1 MKLDKTNVAI
11 LKELR
16 DGRKSFKEISEKL
29 KVSENTIRSR
39 VGKLVETG
47 VLTITG
53 LVNPELLPGHKVA
66 MVGVKL
72 NTMDLVNKG
81 KEFSKL
87 RGVVSACAVTGRF
100 DLMLIVFLK
109 ESFGL
114 LEFYTNEVAKISGIQ
129 SVETFVVYKNY
140 NLNVPYII

>member
-1 MKLDKTNVAI
+1 MKIDKINISI

-16 DGRKSFKEISEKL
+16 DGSKPYKEIAEKL
-29 KVSENTIRSR
+29 AVSENTIRSR
-39 VGKLVETG
+39 VNKMIGTG
-47 VLTITG
+47 ILTITG
-53 LVNPELLPGHKVA
+53 LVNPELIPGHKVV

-72 NTMDLVNKG
+72 NTMSLVNKG

-87 RGVVSACAVTGRF
+87 RGVVSVCVVTGRF
-100 DLMLIVFLK
+100 DLMLVVFLK

-114 LEFYTNEVAKISGIQ
+114 LEFYTNEVSKISGIQ

-140 NLNVPYII
+140 NLTVPYII

>member
-1 MKLDKTNVAI
+1 MKMDKTNIDI

-16 DGRKSFKEISEKL
+16 DGRKSFKEIAEKL
-29 KVSENTIRSR
+29 AVSENTIRSR
-39 VGKLVETG
+39 VGKMVETG

-53 LVNPELLPGHKVA
+53 LVNPELIPGHTVV
-66 MVGVKL
+66 MIGVKL
-72 NTMDLVNKG
+72 NTMSLVNKG

-87 RGVVSACAVTGRF
+87 RGVVSVCVVTGRF

-109 ESFGL
+109 DNFSL
-114 LEFYTNEVAKISGIQ
+114 LEFYTNEVTKISGIQ

-140 NLNVPYII
+140 NLTVPYII

>member
-1 MKLDKTNVAI
+1 MKLDKTNIAI

-16 DGRKSFKEISEKL
+16 DGRKSFKEIAEKL

-39 VGKLVETG
+39 VSKLVETG

-81 KEFSKL
+81 KELSKL

>member
-1 MKLDKTNVAI
+1 MKLDKTNIAI

-16 DGRKSFKEISEKL
+16 DGRKSFKEIAEKL
-29 KVSENTIRSR
+29 AVSENTIRSR
-39 VGKLVETG
+39 VSKLVETG

-53 LVNPELLPGHKVA
+53 LVNPELIPGHKVA

-81 KEFSKL
+81 KELSKL

>member
-1 MKLDKTNVAI
+1 MKLDKTNISI

-39 VGKLVETG
+39 VSKLVETG

-81 KEFSKL
+81 KEISKL

>member
-1 MKLDKTNVAI
+1 MKMDKINIAI

-16 DGRKSFKEISEKL
+16 DGRKPFKEIAEKL
-29 KVSENTIRSR
+29 SVSENTIRSR

-53 LVNPELLPGHKVA
+53 LINPELIPGHKLV

-72 NTMDLVNKG
+72 NTMSLVNKG

-87 RGVVSACAVTGRF
+87 RGVVSVCVITGRF
-100 DLMLIVFLK
+100 DLMLIVLLK

-114 LEFYTNEVAKISGIQ
+114 LEFYTNEVAKISDVQ
-129 SVETFVVYKNY
+129 SVETFVIYKNY
-140 NLNVPYII
+140 NLTVPYII

>member
-1 MKLDKTNVAI
+1 MKLDKTNIAI

-114 LEFYTNEVAKISGIQ
+114 LEFYTNEVAKISGVQ

>member
-1 MKLDKTNVAI
+1 MKLDKTNISI

-16 DGRKSFKEISEKL
+16 DGRKSFKEIAEKL
-29 KVSENTIRSR
+29 AVSENTIRSR
-39 VGKLVETG
+39 VSKLVETG
-47 VLTITG
+47 ILTITG
-53 LVNPELLPGHKVA
+53 LVNPELIPGHKVA
-66 MVGVKL
+66 MIGVKL

-81 KEFSKL
+81 KELSNL
-87 RGVVSACAVTGRF
+87 RGVVSACVVTGRF

-114 LEFYTNEVAKISGIQ
+114 LEFYTNEVAKIDGIQ

>member
-1 MKLDKTNVAI
+1 MKPDRINIAI

-16 DGRKSFKEISEKL
+16 DGSKSFKEIAEKL
-29 KVSENTIRSR
+29 AVSENTIRSR

-53 LVNPELLPGHKVA
+53 LVNPELIPGHKVV
-66 MVGVKL
+66 MIGVKL

-81 KEFSKL
+81 KELSKL
-87 RGVVSACAVTGRF
+87 RCVVSACVVTGRF